1 MTIPLIPSLQI
12 MPQHTSDDQI
22 MDLQDLSDLEL
33 KPDEMTSILYP
44 VCPAI
49 LDNDPALEEAVS

>member
-1 MTIPLIPSLQI
+1 ML
-12 MPQHTSDDQI
+12 QHTSDDQI

-33 KPDEMTSILYP
+33 EPDEMTGILYP
-44 VCPAI
+44 ARPAI